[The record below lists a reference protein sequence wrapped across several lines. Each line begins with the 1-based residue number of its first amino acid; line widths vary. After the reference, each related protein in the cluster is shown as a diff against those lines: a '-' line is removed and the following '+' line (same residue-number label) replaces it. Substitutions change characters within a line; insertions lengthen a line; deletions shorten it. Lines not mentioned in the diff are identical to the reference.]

1 MLEVSRAGRELLDG
15 PPVGGPDATFAA
27 SAPRRGML
35 AMPSPA
41 SLSPMALG
49 KSPHPSEL
57 RAPVLCRSWG
67 WWEQLSSEGRWQ
79 GPQRG
84 KVCREEAN
92 APSNSPRA
100 PARAGARGQ
109 DFSGPQ
115 GSPPAFVMRVFSQQL
130 GEVHCG
136 VRIGLPGVVVPRR
149 ALLRGR
155 GRLLPPSHQPPA
167 GSTCP
172 SECLMGTGGP
182 ARLQG
187 DPGVSAVACRTE
199 ACPLPAASGTDA
211 PRQRLGGQRQ
221 GLRRQWAPVWWGV
234 V

>member
-1 MLEVSRAGRELLDG
+1 MRAGGRGRRGERC
-15 PPVGGPDATFAA
+15 AEKR
-27 SAPRRGML
+27 PRRL
-35 AMPSPA
+35 
-41 SLSPMALG
+41 LT
-49 KSPHPSEL
+49 
-57 RAPVLCRSWG
+57 APVRLPGRGLGVKTSPG
-67 WWEQLSSEGRWQ
+67 LRVHHLLLS
-79 GPQRG
+79 
-84 KVCREEAN
+84 C
-92 APSNSPRA
+92 
-100 PARAGARGQ
+100 
-109 DFSGPQ
+109 
-115 GSPPAFVMRVFSQQL
+115 VFSHSSLARCTVVFVLAFL
-130 GEVHCG
+130 GWLCPGEHCCG
-136 VRIGLPGVVVPRR
+136 
-149 ALLRGR
+149 GR